1 MAGSA
6 LVMTDGSYW
15 NKAGWATGNAL
26 VRRNT
31 FATGRF
37 GFWHDCWDRHTL
49 FQDLAGTIPVTAD
62 GQKVALVR
70 DKIVN
75 KLNMIQ
81 PSVSLRPIFSTT
93 DGLPHLRFTTTQ
105 YMYIEGNFTDAK
117 RTLVAGCR
125 ITGGDER
132 KTLIEGAGNA
142 NSYSVLQLE
151 LDDNA
156 GNSGNWK
163 SAISLADPMAN
174 PSEYVLGTNT
184 VVSLRFDYVNE
195 DTVAPADLRVDG
207 TVVASGNY
215 NPTNDFGATS
225 LNVGVNRNVDRA
237 AEMRLY
243 SLAYIRDYIDPS
255 AIEAVFA
262 TRAGVTI

>member
-6 LVMTDGSYW
+6 LIITEGSYW
-15 NKAGWATGNAL
+15 KTAGWTTGDAK
-26 VRRNT
+26 VRSET
-31 FATGRF
+31 FATGQF
-37 GFWHDCWDRHTL
+37 GLWLDCWHRQTL
-49 FQDLAGTIPVTAD
+49 FQDLAGNTPVTAD
-62 GQKVALVR
+62 GQKVALVL
-70 DKIVN
+70 DKSGN
-75 KLNMIQ
+75 ELNMIQ
-81 PSVSLRPIFSTT
+81 PSISLRPIFRTT

-105 YMYIEGNFTDAK
+105 YMYIEGNFIDAK

-142 NSYSVLQLE
+142 NSYSSLQLE

-163 SAISLADPMAN
+163 SAIDLADPMVA
-174 PSEYVLGTNT
+174 SAEYVLATDT
-184 VVSLRFDYVNE
+184 VVSSRFDYVNE
-195 DTVAPADLRVDG
+195 STVAAGDLRVNGSIVD
-207 TVVASGNY
+207 SGSY
-215 NPTNDFGATS
+215 DPTDDYGATS
-225 LNVGVNRNVDRA
+225 LNIFANRNVDRM
-237 AEMRLY
+237 AEGRLY